1 MITGKDYVDA
11 ILVVKEAWGDNV
23 LAAACLAKK
32 TPMTFKEFL
41 NHCTAC
47 GGNWGGMF
55 LSGIRELWP
64 EVWDV
69 IPEDMGVHAFYTMC
83 NLLILLGVDTSE
95 EE

>member
-1 MITGKDYVDA
+1 MITTQNYIDA
-11 ILVVKEAWGDNV
+11 IAAIKENWGDDV
-23 LAAACLAKK
+23 LVTACLAKK
-32 TPMTFKEFL
+32 TPMTFREFL

-55 LSGIRELWP
+55 LSGVRELWP

-69 IPEDMGVHAFYTMC
+69 IPEDMGVNAFYTIC
-83 NLLILLGVDTSE
+83 SLLILLGVDTSE